1 MLEGRNF
8 IGIEKND
15 DVQLFKD
22 VEIDYIEVA
31 RNRLLNAYASLEDSD
46 TLQTIARTGIFD
58 GFPCKDSNSEA
69 AFG

>member
-1 MLEGRNF
+1 MMFNCLRMW
-8 IGIEKND
+8 K
-15 DVQLFKD
+15 L
-22 VEIDYIEVA
+22 IEVA